1 MVVHILLHFL
11 FRALCLNVNSFRHD
25 SKSSTKNPHIL
36 YRVLAQHKAPLLPNF
51 RLTVLFPSH
60 PFHLNTWVHTVT
72 ACNVQQFHLEIYHF
86 DEELFEL
93 PRCVFTCKTVSI
105 LKLRIDIV
113 LNPPSFQLPSLKILC
128 LHKILYRSDDSFSRL
143 LSGCPALEDLTVSFK
158 RRFGWCH
165 QF

>member
-1 MVVHILLHFL
+1 MIR
-11 FRALCLNVNSFRHD
+11 RALRRTHTYCTEFW
-25 SKSSTKNPHIL
+25 
-36 YRVLAQHKAPLLPNF
+36 
-51 RLTVLFPSH
+51 
-60 PFHLNTWVHTVT
+60 LNTKHRCSQILASQFYFLVTLSILTRVHTVT
-72 ACNVQQFHLEIYHF
+72 ARNVQQFHLEIYHF